1 LQTENWKY
9 DYCKITW
16 RNRVDARSAL
26 IVSKLWMIA
35 SEIKEGVTTLTC
47 RSIYSWSWRSAQFLG
62 LYGFPN
68 CFAWVQT
75 RKWAWNSNNKPLESG
90 DVISVDCGAFKT
102 DTTVIM
108 RILEIGE
115 VAPKQKNYYKL
126 LRNSC
131 TCGNSRTRLGNRD
144 VVMLFKIYRSPRL
157 WCSTWTC
164 RSHGPKNARRSWN
177 AKLR

>member
-1 LQTENWKY
+1 LTQHLFVIMAQCPVSW
-9 DYCKITW
+9 DYTAFQI
-16 RNRVDARSAL
+16 R
-26 IVSKLWMIA
+26 
-35 SEIKEGVTTLTC
+35 
-47 RSIYSWSWRSAQFLG
+47 
-62 LYGFPN
+62 
-68 CFAWVQT
+68 FAWVQT

-144 VVMLFKIYRSPRL
+144 VGNAIQNIPKPKVMV
-157 WCSTWTC
+157 
-164 RSHGPKNARRSWN
+164 
-177 AKLR
+177 